1 MWRHVT
7 IVANFWI
14 LTIFLD
20 RDGHSYCR
28 TMEEK
33 HGLPFCSWVQ
43 SCTRTKSYML
53 IFLVFP
59 ALFAGPCTTCWDPEF
74 FATLTTWRNDF
85 SSLFPKAIEC
95 FHSRGQHLCK
105 FIGKKESVCI
115 RKEFNSHRT
124 GLGHQHGR
132 CFIVFGHQYGRRD
145 VLWKHSIAIV
155 WLIVCMPFSCID
167 SSVKVIAF
175 VIWLHG
181 RLRNIREQWA
191 STKPA

>member
-1 MWRHVT
+1 
-7 IVANFWI
+7 
-14 LTIFLD
+14 
-20 RDGHSYCR
+20 
-28 TMEEK
+28 MEEK

-105 FIGKKESVCI
+105 FIGKKESVSI
-115 RKEFNSHRT
+115 RKEFKSQRT
-124 GLGHQHGR
+124 ALGHQHGR
-132 CFIVFGHQYGRRD
+132 RFIVLGRKYGRRD
-145 VLWKHSIAIV
+145 VSENTLFSLGFTQWQVPMVNISLVCGFFPRTYQTYYTFQTISRNLPWLNKVKTSITKHV
-155 WLIVCMPFSCID
+155 VT
-167 SSVKVIAF
+167 V
-175 VIWLHG
+175 
-181 RLRNIREQWA
+181 RLKE
-191 STKPA
+191 